1 MAGIVNK
8 VYCSSSGSLI
18 LGVQIVHISKGEG
31 KLTLSNTNT
40 ICYVPLPL
48 SSSPQLN
55 YFAVPQFFPFFLPLS
70 QSTSFLYPLNF
81 VLISKSGKQ
90 MIKKGKKKVEKN

>member
-31 KLTLSNTNT
+31 QLTLSNTNT

-55 YFAVPQFFPFFLPLS
+55 YFALPQFFSLLF
-70 QSTSFLYPLNF
+70 TSFSINLFSISFEFCANF
-81 VLISKSGKQ
+81 KKQ
-90 MIKKGKKKVEKN
+90 